1 MPLFDGIT
9 PRIIETSRLAVNILE
24 RAADDPATPA
34 DRTLVLL
41 HAAPGSSL
49 FWQEIMED
57 LPSDVR
63 PIAIDLRGFGGTEH
77 LPVDATR
84 GVRDFS
90 DDVRATIE
98 QLDLDAVHVVGWG
111 LGAAVA
117 MQYAL
122 DHRVLSLS
130 LLSPISPYG
139 FGGTRPDGA
148 RLTDDDAGCGGGA
161 VSTALVERLTAR
173 DAGDDEGSPRRMFR
187 TTFVSPDYESENED
201 TWIEA
206 MLSTSTAE
214 GNYPGDSVTSPH
226 WPGFAAGRLG
236 VQNALAPGSFD
247 VSGIAELGAPYDAP
261 PILWV
266 RGGADVIVAD
276 GSFADT
282 GHLGEIG
289 ALPGWP
295 GVEAA
300 PAQQMVAQTRSVLE
314 RYRAAGGQVTEVV
327 IEGVGHAVH
336 LERPGKVRTAILSTI
351 GYLGTPISPAP
362 PTEAIIL
369 SSWD

>member
-9 PRIIETSRLAVNILE
+9 PRTIETSRLAVNILE
-24 RAADDPATPA
+24 RAGDGLATPA

-41 HAAPGSSL
+41 HTAPGSSL

-90 DDVRATIE
+90 DDVRATLE
-98 QLDLDAVHVVGWG
+98 ALDLDLVHVVGWG

-117 MQYAL
+117 LQYAI

-130 LLSPISPYG
+130 LLSPVSPYG
-139 FGGTRPDGA
+139 FGGTRVDGT

-161 VSTALVERLTAR
+161 VSPAVVERLTAR
-173 DAGDDEGSPRRMFR
+173 DTGDDDGSPRSVFR
-187 TTFVSPDYESENED
+187 TTFVSPDYESDNED

-214 GNYPGDSVTSPH
+214 GNYPGDSVPTGT

-236 VQNALAPGSFD
+236 VQNALAPANFD
-247 VSGIAELGAPYDAP
+247 VTDIVQRASGYDAP

-266 RGGADVIVAD
+266 RGAADVIIAD
-276 GSFADT
+276 GSFADSA
-282 GHLGEIG
+282 HLGEIG

-300 PAQQMVAQTRSVLE
+300 PAQQMVTQTRAVLE
-314 RYRAAGGQVTEVV
+314 RYREAGGEVTEVV

-336 LERPGKVRTAILSTI
+336 LERPGKVRTAILSTM
-351 GYLGTPISPAP
+351 GYLGTPIFPAP

>member
-9 PRIIETSRLAVNILE
+9 PRTIETSRLAVNILE
-24 RAADDPATPA
+24 RAADDPDTPA

-41 HAAPGSSL
+41 HTAPGSSL
-49 FWQEIMED
+49 FWQEIIED

-63 PIAIDLRGFGGTEH
+63 PIAIDLRGFGDTER

-90 DDVRATIE
+90 DDVRATLE
-98 QLDLDAVHVVGWG
+98 ALGLDAVHLVGWG

-130 LLSPISPYG
+130 LLSPVSPYG
-139 FGGTRPDGA
+139 FGGTRLDGT
-148 RLTDDDAGCGGGA
+148 RLTDDDAGCGAGTI
-161 VSTALVERLTAR
+161 SPTLVDRLTAR
-173 DAGDDEGSPRRMFR
+173 DAGDDEGTARSFFR
-187 TTFVSPDYESENED
+187 TSFVSPDYESDNED
-201 TWIEA
+201 TWVEA
-206 MLSTSTAE
+206 MLTTSTAE
-214 GNYPGDSVTSPH
+214 GNYPGDSVPSEN

-236 VQNALAPGSFD
+236 VQNTLAPGHFD
-247 VSGIAELGAPYDAP
+247 VSSIVDLAAGYDAP

-276 GSFADT
+276 GSFADS

-289 ALPGWP
+289 AIPGWP

-300 PAQQMVAQTRSVLE
+300 PAQQMVAQTRAVFD
-314 RYRAAGGQVTEVV
+314 RYREAGGQVTEVV

-336 LERPGKVRTAILSTI
+336 LERPGKVRTAILSTM
-351 GYLGTPISPAP
+351 GYLGTPLSPAP

>member
-9 PRIIETSRLAVNILE
+9 SRTIETPRLAVNILE
-24 RAADDPATPA
+24 RRDDDPATPA
-34 DRTLVLL
+34 DRTLVFL

-49 FWQEIMED
+49 FWQEIIED
-57 LPSDVR
+57 LPGDVR
-63 PIAIDLRGFGGTEH
+63 PIAVDLRGFGGSEH

-84 GVRDFS
+84 GVEDFT
-90 DDVRATIE
+90 DDLRSALDA
-98 QLDLDAVHVVGWG
+98 LDLDSVHLVGWG

-117 MQYAL
+117 MRYAL
-122 DHRVLSLS
+122 DHPVRSLS

-139 FGGTRPDGA
+139 FGGTDAQGR

-161 VSTALVERLTAR
+161 ASSSLVERLGAR
-173 DAGDDEGSPRRMFR
+173 DAGDGEHSPRAVFR
-187 TTFVSPDYESENED
+187 TTFVSPDYDGDNED
-201 TWIEA
+201 TWVEA

-214 GNYPGDSVTSPH
+214 GNYPGDSVASDN
-226 WPGFAAGRLG
+226 WPGFAAGHLG
-236 VQNALAPGSFD
+236 VQNALAPRWFD
-247 VSGIAELGAPYDAP
+247 VSSIADLEVKP
-261 PILWV
+261 PVLWV
-266 RGGADVIVAD
+266 RGASDVIVSD
-276 GSFADT
+276 GSFAEA

-289 ALPGWP
+289 VLPGWP
-295 GVEAA
+295 GVETA
-300 PAQQMVAQTRSVLE
+300 PAQPMVAQTRAVLD
-314 RYRAAGGQVTEVV
+314 RYRDGGGEVTEVV
-327 IEGVGHAVH
+327 LEGVGNAVH

>member
-9 PRIIETSRLAVNILE
+9 SRIIETSRLAVNILE
-24 RAADDPATPA
+24 RAGDDPATPA
-34 DRTLVLL
+34 ERTVVLL

-49 FWQEIMED
+49 FWQEIIED

-63 PIAIDLRGFGGTEH
+63 PIAVDLRGFGGSEH
-77 LPVDATR
+77 LPIDATR
-84 GVRDFS
+84 GVRDFA
-90 DDVRATIE
+90 DDVHAALDA
-98 QLDLDAVHVVGWG
+98 LDLSRVHLVGWG

-122 DHRVLSLS
+122 DHPVGSLS
-130 LLSPISPYG
+130 LLSPVSPFG
-139 FGGTRPDGA
+139 FGGTDAEGR

-161 VSTALVERLTAR
+161 ASASLVERLNAR
-173 DAGDDEGSPRRMFR
+173 DTGDGEHTPRAVFR
-187 TTFVSPDYESENED
+187 TAFVSPDYDGDNED
-201 TWIEA
+201 TWVEA
-206 MLSTSTAE
+206 MLTTSTAE
-214 GNYPGDSVTSPH
+214 GNYPGDSVPSEH

-236 VQNALAPGSFD
+236 VQNALAPGWFD
-247 VSGIAELGAPYDAP
+247 VSSIVDLPTKP

-266 RGGADVIVAD
+266 RGASDVIVSD
-276 GSFADT
+276 TSFSEA

-289 ALPGWP
+289 VLPGWP
-295 GVEAA
+295 GVETA
-300 PAQQMVAQTRSVLE
+300 PAQPMVSQMRDVLS
-314 RYRAAGGQVTEVV
+314 RYRAAGGEAIEVV
-327 IEGVGHAVH
+327 LEGVGHAVH

-351 GYLGTPISPAP
+351 GYLGTPLSPAP

>member
-9 PRIIETSRLAVNILE
+9 PRTIETARLAVNILE
-24 RAADDPATPA
+24 RAGDDPATPA

-49 FWQEIMED
+49 FWQEIIED

-63 PIAIDLRGFGGTEH
+63 PIAVDLRGFGGTEH
-77 LPVDATR
+77 APVDATR

-90 DDVRATIE
+90 DDLHATLE
-98 QLDLDAVHVVGWG
+98 ALDLETVHLVGWG

-117 MQYAL
+117 LQYAL

-130 LLSPISPYG
+130 LISPISPYG
-139 FGGTRPDGA
+139 FGGTDIDGT
-148 RLTDDDAGCGGGA
+148 RLTEDDAGCGGGA
-161 VSTALVERLTAR
+161 ISRIVVERLTAR
-173 DAGDDEGSPRRMFR
+173 DDGDEDGSARSVFR
-187 TTFVSPDYESENED
+187 TTFVSPDYESDNED

-214 GNYPGDSVTSPH
+214 GNYPGDSVPSEN

-236 VQNALAPGSFD
+236 VQNALAPANFD
-247 VSGIAELGAPYDAP
+247 VSAIADTGAGYDAP
-261 PILWV
+261 PILWI
-266 RGGADVIVAD
+266 RGGADVVVAD
-276 GSFADT
+276 GSFAES

-289 ALPGWP
+289 AIPGWP
-295 GVEAA
+295 GVEVA
-300 PAQQMVAQTRSVLE
+300 PAQQMVTQTRAVFD
-314 RYRAAGGQVTEVV
+314 RYRAAGGRVTEVV

>member
-24 RAADDPATPA
+24 RPVDDPATPA
-34 DRTLVLL
+34 ERTIVLL

-49 FWQEIMED
+49 FWQEIIED
-57 LPSDVR
+57 LPGDVR
-63 PIAIDLRGFGGTEH
+63 PIAIDLRGFGATEH

-84 GVRDFS
+84 GVRDFA
-90 DDVRATIE
+90 DDVRATLAE
-98 QLDLDAVHVVGWG
+98 LDLDVVHIVGWG

-122 DHRVLSLS
+122 DHGALSLS

-139 FGGTRPDGA
+139 FGGTRLDGS
-148 RLTDDDAGCGGGA
+148 RLTADDAGCGGGA
-161 VSTALVERLTAR
+161 VSRAVIESITAR
-173 DAGDDEGSPRRMFR
+173 DAGDGEGTARSVFR
-187 TTFVSPDYESENED
+187 QTFVSPDYESENED
-201 TWIEA
+201 TWVEA
-206 MLSTSTAE
+206 MLTTSTAE
-214 GNYPGDSVTSPH
+214 GNYPGDSVASEN

-236 VQNALAPGSFD
+236 VQNALAPSNFD
-247 VSGIAELGAPYDAP
+247 VSSIVGLAAGYDAP

-266 RGGADVIVAD
+266 RGEADVIVAD
-276 GSFADT
+276 GSFADAA
-282 GHLGEIG
+282 HLGEIG

-300 PAQQMVAQTRSVLE
+300 PAQQMVAQTRAVLD
-314 RYRAAGGQVTEVV
+314 RYREAGGQVTEVV

-351 GYLGTPISPAP
+351 GYLGTPLSPAP